1 MVSKRLDAT
10 AIRTAISKFL
20 SISAIKK
27 AASKF
32 ASTTTSKTA
41 ALKQVS
47 PKYLGAAAALFA
59 LGIGLG
65 FGLSQLGSRPDAPDS
80 SAKGEKKV
88 RYWVAPMDPN
98 FRRDKPGL
106 SPMGMDLIPV
116 YEGAE
121 PGAGPEDE
129 KALKISAA
137 VINNMGVRTADVVR
151 RTLHLKIDTVGF
163 IVPDDELTRD
173 VHVRSEGWI
182 EKLLVKTAGER
193 IKKGELLFKLYSRA
207 LTNAQAEYVQA
218 LKIGREGLAQAART
232 RLEALGMSERQIE
245 LVGQERKA
253 HKLVDVYAPQD
264 GYVVALNVR
273 EGMFIQPNT
282 TVFTLADLSS
292 VWVMVE
298 VYEDQANLVETGQ
311 KVEMRL
317 HFIPGKIWEGTVG
330 YVYPT
335 IDPQSRT
342 VRVRLQFKNPGEE
355 LKPNMYAEITIQ
367 GQARENVLAIP
378 REALIRSG
386 KSERVI
392 LALGEGRFRPAQ
404 VVSGMESGDQIE
416 IVVGLHEGERVVSSG
431 QFLLDSEAS
440 LDASLLRMVDPSEK
454 SNGASDDE
462 TDVEAVGV
470 VLEMKTADGKLNI
483 THDPIPAIGWPT
495 MTMDFRIGKD
505 VELKGLK
512 TGDRIHFTLKRD
524 RELGDFVISSISKA
538 GDDAGSGGLQ

>member
-1 MVSKRLDAT
+1 MVSKRLDGA
-10 AIRTAISKFL
+10 AIRKAISKFPDVTE
-20 SISAIKK
+20 IKK
-27 AASKF
+27 AASKLANKPAF
-32 ASTTTSKTA
+32 KR
-41 ALKQVS
+41 VN
-47 PKYLGAAAALFA
+47 PKHLGIAAALVV

-65 FGLSQLGSRPDAPDS
+65 LGLSQLGFGPDAPSS
-80 SAKGEKKV
+80 SANGERKIL
-88 RYWVAPMDPN
+88 YWVAPMDPT
-98 FRRDKPGL
+98 FRRDKPGK
-106 SPMGMDLIPV
+106 SPMDMDLIPV
-116 YEGAE
+116 YEDAQ
-121 PGAGPEDE
+121 PGAGTDDQ
-129 KALKISAA
+129 KALRISAA
-137 VINNMGVRTADVVR
+137 VINNMGVRTADVVK

-218 LKIGREGLAQAART
+218 LKIGREALAQAART
-232 RLEALGMSERQIE
+232 RLEALGMSERQIQ
-245 LVGQERKA
+245 LVGKQGKPSA
-253 HKLVDVYAPQD
+253 LVDIYAPQS

-273 EGMFIQPNT
+273 EGMFIEPNT

-298 VYEDQANLVETGQ
+298 VYEDQANLVKAGQ
-311 KVEMRL
+311 KAEMRL
-317 HFIPGKIWEGTVG
+317 HFIPGKIWEGTVD

-342 VRVRLQFKNPGEE
+342 VRVRLKFNNPGEE
-355 LKPNMYAEITIQ
+355 LKPNMYAEITVQ
-367 GQARENVLAIP
+367 SEARANVLTIP

-404 VVSGMESGDQIE
+404 VVSGMESGDQME
-416 IVVGLHEGERVVSSG
+416 IVVGLREGERVVSSG

-454 SNGASDDE
+454 SDEASE
-462 TDVEAVGV
+462 TESDVEAVGV
-470 VLEMKTADGKLNI
+470 VHEMKTADRKLNI

-505 VELKGLK
+505 VELKELK
-512 TGDRIHFTLKRD
+512 TGDRINFTLKRD

-538 GDDAGSGGLQ
+538 GDDAGSGGPQ